1 MAHPQIAT
9 FARLAGVDAKPAR
22 VIAGQTTKLSR
33 TMHDIRYDAVHD
45 ELLVTNPFAN
55 AILVFRGGANGE
67 EPPIRIIQGPRTQ
80 LRGNTDRLEV
90 DTVHNE
96 IYVPVR
102 NAILVF
108 PRDGQGDIAPI
119 RVIRG
124 PDTRLTSAGSVAV
137 DPVNNLIAVG
147 LGGEGGAGDTSD
159 TGEGATQRPRG
170 ENVPAGMQYGF
181 GGGGGMV
188 IFDRTANGNAKPRG
202 VIQGPKTGI
211 VRILQLQIYSPKGWL
226 VATQPGRPDQE
237 EPEGVYVG
245 VWSIHDN
252 GDVPPRWKLAG
263 PKSTLKKPRGVV
275 LDPKHK
281 EMIIAD
287 MRLNSI
293 LTYYFPEIF

>member
-1 MAHPQIAT
+1 M
-9 FARLAGVDAKPAR
+9 AGVDAKPTR

-33 TMHDIRYDAVHD
+33 TMHDVRYDAVHD
-45 ELLVTNPFAN
+45 ELIVTNPFAN
-55 AILVFRGGANGE
+55 AILVFRGGATGE
-67 EPPIRIIQGPRTQ
+67 EPPIRIIQGPHTQ

-90 DTVHNE
+90 DPVNNE
-96 IYVPVR
+96 IYIPLS

-108 PRDGQGDIAPI
+108 PREGNGDVAPV
-119 RVIRG
+119 RVIKG
-124 PDTRLTSAGSVAV
+124 PDTKLKSAGSLAV
-137 DPVNNLIAVG
+137 DPVNNVIAVG
-147 LGGEGGAGDTSD
+147 LSGGE
-159 TGEGATQRPRG
+159 GEGATT
-170 ENVPAGMQYGF
+170 ENVLAESSGTKQGEPAGMQYGQRGQ
-181 GGGGGMV
+181 GG
-188 IFDRTANGNAKPRG
+188 ILFFNRTDNGNVKPIG
-202 VIQGPKTGI
+202 GITGPKTGI
-211 VRILQLQIYSPKGWL
+211 VRILQLQMYPPKGEL
-226 VATQPGRPDQE
+226 IATQPGRPDRE
-237 EPEGVYVG
+237 EPEGIYVG

>member
-1 MAHPQIAT
+1 M
-9 FARLAGVDAKPAR
+9 AGVDAKPTR

-33 TMHDIRYDAVHD
+33 TMHDVRYDAVHD
-45 ELLVTNPFAN
+45 ELIVTNPFAN

-67 EPPIRIIQGPRTQ
+67 EPPIRVIQGPHTQ

-90 DTVHNE
+90 DPVNNE
-96 IYVPVR
+96 IYVPLS
-102 NAILVF
+102 NSILVF
-108 PRDGQGDIAPI
+108 PRDGNGDVAPV
-119 RVIRG
+119 RVIKG
-124 PDTRLTSAGSVAV
+124 PDTMLKSAGSLAV
-137 DPVNNLIAVG
+137 DPVNNVIVVG
-147 LGGEGGAGDTSD
+147 LSGESS
-159 TGEGATQRPRG
+159 EGSTM
-170 ENVPAGMQYGF
+170 ENNLADLPQGTPAGMQYGLRS
-181 GGGGGMV
+181 GGGML
-188 IFDRTANGNAKPRG
+188 FYHRTDNGNVKPIG
-202 VIQGPKTGI
+202 GITGPKTGI
-211 VRILQLQIYSPKGWL
+211 VRILQLQMYPPKGE
-226 VATQPGRPDQE
+226 VIATQPGRPDRE
-237 EPEGVYVG
+237 EPEGIYVG